1 MRKKIASPP
10 GSLAHPLTE
19 ALELKSPIAGLHS
32 DGPQTSDISRRSFLR
47 RGLGALAAPI
57 LPACGGLPRGGDS
70 QWGVRLSARPGSP
83 TRFPEIGLSRL
94 GIGGGRD
101 GTLYVPESYSPDTP
115 LPLFIG
121 MHGAGGSA
129 DSWANYQARA
139 ESRGM
144 VLLAPESRSRQTW
157 DRIEGGSF
165 GPDVRFLDQA
175 LRNVFDRCRIDPE
188 RIALG
193 GFSDGA
199 SYVLSLGISNG
210 DLFSHLVA
218 FSPGSYYATDP
229 IVGKPSMFVSHGTED
244 TILPVTTTRD
254 FIVPAFRDTG
264 YAVTYEEFT
273 GGHQVPVAI
282 AEAALDWFL
291 ETGMPPPQPFPA

>member
-1 MRKKIASPP
+1 M
-10 GSLAHPLTE
+10 
-19 ALELKSPIAGLHS
+19 KSPIAGLLS
-32 DGPQTSDISRRSFLR
+32 GSPLTNDISRRSFLR

-57 LPACGGLPRGGDS
+57 LPACGGPPRGEDS

-83 TRFPEIGLSRL
+83 TRSPTRSPEIGLSRL

-129 DSWANYQARA
+129 DSWADYQARA

-157 DRIEGGSF
+157 DRIENGSF

-175 LRNVFDRCRIDPE
+175 LKTVFDQCRIDPE
-188 RIALG
+188 QIALG

-244 TILPVTTTRD
+244 TILPVTTTRG

-264 YAVTYEEFT
+264 YDVTYEEFT
-273 GGHQVPVAI
+273 GGHQVPVTI

-291 ETGMPPPQPFPA
+291 GTGMSPPQPF

>member
-1 MRKKIASPP
+1 MKDP
-10 GSLAHPLTE
+10 T
-19 ALELKSPIAGLHS
+19 AGLLCG
-32 DGPQTSDISRRSFLR
+32 GPRTTDISRRVFLR

-57 LPACGGLPRGGDS
+57 LPACGGLPRGEDYH
-70 QWGVRLSARPGSP
+70 WGVRLSARPGPP
-83 TRFPEIGLSRL
+83 TKSPEIGLSRL

-157 DRIEGGSF
+157 DRIESGSF
-165 GPDVRFLDQA
+165 GPDVSFLDQA
-175 LRNVFDRCRIDPE
+175 LHNVFDQCRIDPE
-188 RIALG
+188 RIAFG

-229 IVGKPSMFVSHGTED
+229 IVGRPPMFISHGTED
-244 TILPVTTTRD
+244 TILPSTTTRY

-264 YAVTYEEFT
+264 YNVTYEEFT

-291 ETGMPPPQPFPA
+291 GTGMTLPQPF